1 MRQRRWRPPA
11 TERLIRFRDTPTWW
25 RFSSR
30 RPNERSL
37 SADTFRA
44 DLLAGKIALV
54 CGGTGGIGAAI
65 GSAMAGLGAEL
76 TVSGATAAEADAA
89 RQAAGFSGDAIAL
102 DVRDGDAVGECL
114 RRFSRLD
121 ILVNCAGVI
130 RRGAEH
136 DPEVFAEV
144 IDINLTGTMRL
155 CAASRP
161 LLAASGG
168 CIVNTASMYS
178 FFGGGHAPGYTASK
192 GGIAQLTKALAVA
205 YAGEGIRVNAIAPGW
220 IATPLT
226 DIVRDDPQKSGA
238 ILARTPIGRWGEP
251 DDVAAAAIFLCSP
264 AAAFVTGVILPVDGG
279 YLIA

>member
-1 MRQRRWRPPA
+1 
-11 TERLIRFRDTPTWW
+11 
-25 RFSSR
+25 
-30 RPNERSL
+30 L
-37 SADTFRA
+37 SANTFRA

>member
-1 MRQRRWRPPA
+1 MTA
-11 TERLIRFRDTPTWW
+11 NSFR
-25 RFSSR
+25 
-30 RPNERSL
+30 E
-37 SADTFRA
+37 
-44 DLLAGKIALV
+44 DLFAGHVAFV
-54 CGGTGGIGAAI
+54 CGGSSGIGAAI
-65 GSAMAGLGAEL
+65 GSALAGLGADV
-76 TVSGATAAEADAA
+76 TVSGATAGEADAA
-89 RQAAGFSGDAIAL
+89 RASAGFAGTSIAL
-102 DVRDGDAVGECL
+102 DVRDGEGVEACL
-114 RRFSRLD
+114 GRFARLD

-136 DPEVFAEV
+136 DPKVFAEV

-161 LLAASGG
+161 LLARSKG

-205 YAGEGIRVNAIAPGW
+205 YAAENIRVNAIAPGW

-226 DIVRDDPQKSGA
+226 RAVRDDPKKSGA

-251 DDVAAAAIFLCSP
+251 DDVAAATVFLCSP